1 MAGLKTHDLSSEG
14 REQMQSGIAIL
25 FQAITGTCMCVRVL
39 THLCASAYAAKLSHV
54 YVLTHLCASA
64 CAAHAAYSERSACH
78 TGSMRTASGPC
89 VCACAPSVS
98 TAPRRETRTSAAAT
112 YMYNETVDLHEPN
125 SLRYTSMIMKLK
137 KNINTQNTSGFGS
150 SNSL

>member
-39 THLCASAYAAKLSHV
+39 THLCASA
-54 YVLTHLCASA
+54 

-78 TGSMRTASGPC
+78 TASMRTAYGPC
-89 VCACAPSVS
+89 VCACAPSVWM
-98 TAPRRETRTSAAAT
+98 APRRETRTSAAAT

-137 KNINTQNTSGFGS
+137 KNITTVSHIK
-150 SNSL
+150 